1 MADNF
6 QTESISVAGKTF
18 ASDEV
23 VGGPTGGTVDY
34 PLTKLAL
41 GALNTAVLVEDV
53 SGARLPVKVS
63 EGLSAASVVAGQISL
78 TGAMAALST
87 TVAARRFRLKAA
99 TDNTDNIYLGPTGVT
114 TANGFCLWPGDLLEV
129 EVSNLNVLFAIVGS
143 GTQKLHYLGLV

>member
-6 QTESISVAGKTF
+6 QTESVSVAGKSF

-23 VGGPTGGTVDY
+23 VAGPTGGTVDY

-53 SGARLPVKVS
+53 AGARIPVKVG

-78 TGAMAALST
+78 SGVMVALT

-99 TDNTDNIYLGPTGVT
+99 TDNTDTIYLGPTGVT
-114 TANGFCLWPGDLLEV
+114 TANGFGLLPGDLLEV
-129 EVSNLNVLFAIVGS
+129 EVSNLNVIFAIVGS